1 MIINFGDMTIQDA
14 QMVLACLKKL
24 PMEAVEQLHNR
35 LLATAN
41 EQFIAQQPQINPE
54 DITVTKAAEA
64 ETA

>member
-14 QMVLACLKKL
+14 QMVLAGLKKL